1 MEQEEMQQEINVQEE
16 TEGEHQTPQDTPE
29 QETFQLKVNKQQ
41 RLCTREEVIA
51 LAQKGADYDRVKQQL
66 EQSRKA
72 VQQNRNIMDTLED
85 LADQE
90 GVSMDG
96 LLERMR
102 LEKMKKDGLSDTEA
116 RERLLRQ
123 RLEQENR
130 MLREQAGLAA
140 PMRMGRDLEAFR
152 QLYPQVELSGEILE
166 GVMEDVRSG
175 MSLTGAYQ
183 RYALAQKDAEIQK
196 LQQQLLAQQQ
206 NKQNLS
212 ASPGSQ
218 TDSGGRRAKSEY
230 DQFAEAFR

>member
-1 MEQEEMQQEINVQEE
+1 MENEEMQQEITTPEVPD
-16 TEGEHQTPQDTPE
+16 GENQTPREQPE

-41 RLCTREEVIA
+41 RLCSREEVIA

-66 EQSRKA
+66 ETSRKT
-72 VQQNRNIMDTLED
+72 VEQNRHIMDTLED

-96 LLERMR
+96 LLERLR
-102 LEKMKKDGLSDTEA
+102 LEKMKKDGLSDVEA

-130 MLREQAGLAA
+130 TLREQAGLAV

-166 GVMEDVRSG
+166 GVLEDVRSG
-175 MSLTGAYQ
+175 MSLTGAHQ
-183 RYALAQKDAEIQK
+183 RYALAQKDAQIEA
-196 LQQQLLAQQQ
+196 LQQQLRAQQQ
-206 NKQNLS
+206 NKQNLA

-230 DQFAEAFR
+230 DNFMAAFA

>member
-1 MEQEEMQQEINVQEE
+1 MENEEMQQEITTPEVPD
-16 TEGEHQTPQDTPE
+16 GEHQTPQETPE

-218 TDSGGRRAKSEY
+218 MDSGGRRAKSEY

>member
-1 MEQEEMQQEINVQEE
+1 MENQEMQQENSVPEVLP
-16 TEGEHQTPQDTPE
+16 GEDRIARETPE
-29 QETFQLKVNKQQ
+29 QETFELKVNKQQ
-41 RLCTREEVIA
+41 RLCSREEVIA

-66 EQSRKA
+66 ETSRKTLE
-72 VQQNRNIMDTLED
+72 QNRHIMDTLED

-96 LLERMR
+96 LLERLR

-130 MLREQAGLAA
+130 VLREQAGLAV

-183 RYALAQKDAEIQK
+183 RFALAQKDAQIEA

-206 NKQNLS
+206 NKANLA

-218 TDSGGRRAKSEY
+218 TDSGGRRARSEY
-230 DQFAEAFR
+230 DNFMAAFS